1 MKEAMEFRYIPYR
14 SVHGSGIMKIFRIRK
29 MCVEINEKE
38 WIESPLI
45 GVSESP
51 ISGEEEYQLI
61 LNCKVQML

>member
-1 MKEAMEFRYIPYR
+1 
-14 SVHGSGIMKIFRIRK
+14 MKIFRIRK

-38 WIESPLI
+38 WIEFPLI

-51 ISGEEEYQLI
+51 ISGEEDYQLI